1 MQTGNAMRE
10 ADSHGGSR
18 PAAAIPRQAPWRRPG
33 LRPIPWLTLGINV
46 AGCGL
51 TAAAPAR
58 VPVVW

>member
-1 MQTGNAMRE
+1 MRE

-18 PAAAIPRQAPWRRPG
+18 PAAATAPDAGW

>member
-1 MQTGNAMRE
+1 MRE